1 MAFVR
6 WLLAAM
12 LLLTASQAFALEKTW
27 VYRDEDGNLI
37 FTNAPGQGAIEVNLR
52 EPPNINPS
60 LDFEAQEKKYDG
72 LIVKYASKYRVDPFL
87 VKAVIR
93 TESLFDPEAISDA
106 GAQGLMQL
114 MPYTAERFRVEDM
127 MDPEQNIAGG
137 TEYLRWLLDLFKGDA
152 KLAIAAYNCGEK
164 LVQREGRVPNIPETS
179 EYVVKVEAARQVYKL
194 QGLSASSIGTPK
206 R

>member
-12 LLLTASQAFALEKTW
+12 LLLTATQAIARDKTW

-60 LDFEAQEKKYDG
+60 LDFEAQEKKYDA
-72 LIVKYASKYRVDPFL
+72 LIVKYASKFRVDPFL

-114 MPYTAERFRVEDM
+114 MPFTAERFRVTDM
-127 MDPEQNIAGG
+127 LDPEQNIRAG
-137 TEYLRWLLDLFKGDA
+137 TEYLRWLLDLFQGDA
-152 KLAIAAYNCGEK
+152 TLAVAAYNCGER
-164 LVQREGRVPNIPETS
+164 LVQREKRVPRIPETQ
-179 EYVVKVEAARQVYKL
+179 EYVVKVENCRREYRLK
-194 QGLSASSIGTPK
+194 GL
-206 R
+206 

>member
-1 MAFVR
+1 MRRAFLSLIV
-6 WLLAAM
+6 LLAGTSLAH
-12 LLLTASQAFALEKTW
+12 AEKTW

-37 FTNAPGQGAIEVNLR
+37 FTNAPGPGAIEVNLR

-60 LDFEAQEKKYDG
+60 LDFLAQEKKYDA

-114 MPYTAERFRVEDM
+114 MPATAERFRVTDM
-127 MDPEQNIAGG
+127 MDPEQNIRAG

-152 KLAIAAYNCGEK
+152 KLAVAAYNCGEN
-164 LVQREGRVPNIPETS
+164 LVQRVGRVPDIPETVD
-179 EYVVKVEAARQVYKL
+179 YVAKVEAARQVYRL
-194 QGLSASSIGTPK
+194 HGLSASAINPPK

>member
-1 MAFVR
+1 
-6 WLLAAM
+6 M
-12 LLLTASQAFALEKTW
+12 LLIFAAPLAHAEKTW

-37 FTNAPGQGAIEVNLR
+37 FTNAPGPGAIEVNLR

-60 LDFEAQEKKYDG
+60 LDFGAQEKKYDA
-72 LIVKYASKYRVDPFL
+72 LIVKYATRFRVDPFL

-114 MPYTAERFRVEDM
+114 MPATAERFRVTNM
-127 MDPEQNIAGG
+127 MDPEQNIAAG
-137 TEYLRWLLDLFKGDA
+137 TEYLRWLLDLFKGDSR
-152 KLAIAAYNCGEK
+152 LAVAAYNCGEN
-164 LVQREGRVPNIPETS
+164 LVQRIGKVPDIPETT
-179 EYVVKVEAARQVYKL
+179 EYVVKVEAARQTYKL
-194 QGLSASSIGTPK
+194 NGLSASSIGTPK

>member
-6 WLLAAM
+6 RAFLL
-12 LLLTASQAFALEKTW
+12 LVLLTASTDAFAEKTW

-37 FTNAPGQGAIEVNLR
+37 FTNAPGPGAIEVNIR
-52 EPPNINPS
+52 ERPNINPS
-60 LDFEAQEKKYDG
+60 LDFEAQERKYDA
-72 LIVKYASKYRVDPFL
+72 LIVKYATKYRVDPFL

-114 MPYTAERFRVEDM
+114 MPGTAERFGVTDM
-127 MDPEQNIAGG
+127 MDPEQNIRGG
-137 TEYLRWLLDLFKGDA
+137 TEYLRWLLDHFKGDA
-152 KLAIAAYNCGEK
+152 RLAVAAYNCGER
-164 LVQREGRVPNIPETS
+164 LVQRLGRVPDIPETVD
-179 EYVVKVEAARQVYKL
+179 YVAKVEAARQVYRL
-194 QGLSASSIGTPK
+194 HGLSASSFAPRK

>member
-1 MAFVR
+1 MR
-6 WLLAAM
+6 LALALV
-12 LLLTASQAFALEKTW
+12 LLLTASEAVARDKTW

-37 FTNAPGQGAIEVNLR
+37 FTNAPGPGAIEVNLR

-60 LDFEAQEKKYDG
+60 LDFEAQEKKYDA
-72 LIVKYASKYRVDPFL
+72 LIVKYATRFRVDPFL
-87 VKAVIR
+87 VKALIR

-114 MPYTAERFRVEDM
+114 MPATAERFRVSDM
-127 MDPEQNIAGG
+127 MDPEQNIRGG

-152 KLAIAAYNCGEK
+152 KLAVAAYNCGEN
-164 LVQREGRVPNIPETS
+164 LVQRMGKVPDIPETTD
-179 EYVVKVEAARQVYKL
+179 YVVKVEAARQVYKL
-194 QGLSASSIGTPK
+194 NGLSASSIATPK